1 MIVLIDKSFDKDINK
16 INDKSI
22 LKKVATCITDIQDTN
37 NLSEIKNLMK
47 LKGFE
52 SEYRIK
58 IGDYRIGL
66 IIENRKITFVRF
78 REIPDS
84 AFNADVNA

>member
-1 MIVLIDKSFDKDINK
+1 MIVLIDKTFDKDINK
-16 INDKSI
+16 INYKSI
-22 LKKVATCITDIQDTN
+22 LKKVATCITDIQDAN
-37 NLSEIKNLMK
+37 SLSEIKNLKK
-47 LKGFE
+47 LK
-52 SEYRIK
+52 YRIK
-58 IGDYRIGL
+58 IGEYKIGL